1 MNRLAMAPTPGPVT
15 ALRALRALLRGRDL
29 LPPLA
34 AFHAD
39 LGDIFRLPLP
49 NFSPVVLAGPA
60 AARLVLVDAEHNFR
74 ARIDAD
80 PVAHL
85 LRHGVLVEDGAAHAA
100 LRELMAPALHRRLME
115 QQVQMMVACAD
126 EAAQNWPVGRSID
139 LRLEMRRLALRVL
152 TRGLFGVDIAPDLAR
167 LWRPILRSLAFISP
181 GAWLIWPAVPRPGYS
196 RALRELDDYLYQLIA
211 ARRAEAAGGED
222 LLSLL
227 VGAGL
232 TDDLIR
238 DQLLTLLI
246 AGHDTAAA
254 TLTWAWQALAGHPD
268 MLRRAQAEAR
278 AVLGEAPPTAANL
291 GQLTYLEQVL
301 KEVWRLYPPIHVA
314 NRVAAREVAF
324 DGRRIP
330 AGSRVLFSIFLTQ
343 RDPRHWP
350 EPERFEPERFNGH
363 TQPAPFTYLPFG
375 AGPRVCIG
383 AAMAQVEAKAVLARL
398 LQRLDLTLQ
407 PAPPGLRMRATLEP
421 AGAVFAEVSR
431 ILVRGF
437 RG

>member
-1 MNRLAMAPTPGPVT
+1 MNRLALAPTPGPVT
-15 ALRALRALLRGRDL
+15 ALRALGALLRGRDL
-29 LPPLA
+29 LPPLT

-74 ARIDAD
+74 ARIDSD

-115 QQVQMMVACAD
+115 QQVQMMVDCAD
-126 EAAQNWPVGRSID
+126 DAAQRWPLGQPIE

-167 LWRPILRSLAFISP
+167 LWGPILRSLDFIAP
-181 GAWLIWPAVPRPGYS
+181 GAWLVWPAVPRPGYG
-196 RALRELDDYLYQLIA
+196 RALRKLDDYLYQLIA
-211 ARRAEAAGGED
+211 VRRAQPAGGDD

-227 VGAGL
+227 AGAGL
-232 TDDLIR
+232 SDDLIR

-254 TLTWAWQALAGHPD
+254 TLTWAWHALAGQPD
-268 MLRRAQAEAR
+268 VLRRAQAEAR
-278 AVLGEAPPTAANL
+278 AVLGDAPPTAASL
-291 GQLTYLEQVL
+291 GQLTYLDQVL

-314 NRVAAREVAF
+314 SRVAAREVVF

-330 AGSRVLFSIFLTQ
+330 AGTRVLFSIFLTQ
-343 RDPRHWP
+343 RDPRHWT
-350 EPERFEPERFNGH
+350 EPERFDPERFDVRA
-363 TQPAPFTYLPFG
+363 QPAPFTYLPFG
-375 AGPRVCIG
+375 AGSRVCMG

-398 LQRLDLTLQ
+398 LQSLDLSLQ

-421 AGAVFAEVSR
+421 AGRVLASVSKN
-431 ILVRGF
+431 
-437 RG
+437 

>member
-1 MNRLAMAPTPGPVT
+1 M
-15 ALRALRALLRGRDL
+15 
-29 LPPLA
+29 
-34 AFHAD
+34 
-39 LGDIFRLPLP
+39 
-49 NFSPVVLAGPA
+49 
-60 AARLVLVDAEHNFR
+60 
-74 ARIDAD
+74 
-80 PVAHL
+80 
-85 LRHGVLVEDGAAHAA
+85 LRHGVLVADGAAHAA

-126 EAAQNWPVGRSID
+126 EAAQGWPLGQPLD

-152 TRGLFGVDIAPDLAR
+152 TRAVFGVDIAPDLAR
-167 LWRPILRSLAFISP
+167 LWGPILRSLDFISP
-181 GAWLIWPAVPRPGYS
+181 GAWLVWPAVPRPGYG

-211 ARRAEAAGGED
+211 ARRAQPAGGED

-232 TDDLIR
+232 SDDLIR

-254 TLTWAWQALAGHPD
+254 TLTWAWQALAEHPD

-278 AVLGEAPPTAANL
+278 AVLGDAPPTAANL

-314 NRVAAREVAF
+314 NRLAAREVAF
-324 DGRRIP
+324 GGRRIP

-343 RDPRHWP
+343 RDPRHWS
-350 EPERFEPERFNGH
+350 EPERFDPERFNGSI
-363 TQPAPFTYLPFG
+363 QPAPFTYLPFG

-398 LQRLDLTLQ
+398 LQTLDLSLQ
-407 PAPPGLRMRATLEP
+407 PAPPGLRMRATLEL
-421 AGAVFAEVSR
+421 AGGVFAEVSKKA
-431 ILVRGF
+431 
-437 RG
+437 